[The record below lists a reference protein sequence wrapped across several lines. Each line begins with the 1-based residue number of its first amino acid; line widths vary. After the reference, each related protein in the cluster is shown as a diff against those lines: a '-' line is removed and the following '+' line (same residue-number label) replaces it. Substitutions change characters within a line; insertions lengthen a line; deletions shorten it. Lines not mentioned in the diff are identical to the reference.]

1 MDNSND
7 SLDPSASPTT
17 VATTSAPA
25 RAQAS
30 AGERGDYWTRTCGVP
45 WERISKAVQ
54 AVGQRNL
61 RSNTR
66 APRDGA
72 S

>member
-1 MDNSND
+1 MDHSNEL
-7 SLDPSASPTT
+7 LDTASGPSAGPT
-17 VATTSAPA
+17 VAQAAP
-25 RAQAS
+25 QAS
-30 AGERGDYWTRTCGVP
+30 GGERGDYWTRTCGVP

-61 RSNTR
+61 RTNGR